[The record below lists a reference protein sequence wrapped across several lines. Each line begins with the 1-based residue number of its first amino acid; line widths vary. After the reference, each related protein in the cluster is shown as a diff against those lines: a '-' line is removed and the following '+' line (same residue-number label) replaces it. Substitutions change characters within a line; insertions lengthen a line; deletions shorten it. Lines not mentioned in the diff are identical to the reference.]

1 MMERTMYTGLGEER
15 LTELL
20 EKIRG
25 VRIGLLGD
33 LCVDLY
39 WLADMKQSELSR
51 ETPHFPLPVVS
62 ERYSLGAGGNAAAN
76 LAALRPAALEI
87 CGVVGDDWRGGLVLR
102 CLGDLALSD
111 SGILRR
117 SGAMTNAYCKPL
129 RRGISDTVYEDP
141 RLDFSGAPLTEEEED
156 GLLKRLRAIRGKIDV
171 LCVSDQ
177 FRDGCVTERIREAV
191 CGMGAEGLP
200 VVVDSRDRIGLW
212 HDVILKPN
220 EVECARAAA
229 SIMGVSENRYTGRG
243 IEGYAEAA
251 EILRDRL
258 RCRVSVTLGSLG
270 NMQVWGDRTVYIPA
284 HTVRAPIDIVGA
296 GDTFLSGYT
305 AALAAGAAPEEAG
318 QLGALASEVTIRKL
332 GQTGT
337 ATPEEILRQ
346 YRAARETDDEEG

>member
-1 MMERTMYTGLGEER
+1 MERTTYAGLSEAR
-15 LTELL
+15 LSELL

-25 VRIGLLGD
+25 ARIGLLGD

-39 WLADMKQSELSR
+39 WLADMKKSELSR

-62 ERYSLGAGGNAAAN
+62 ERFSLGAGGNAAAN
-76 LAALRPAALEI
+76 LAALEPGSLEI

-102 CLGDLALSD
+102 CLEDLALSD
-111 SGILRR
+111 RGILRR

-141 RLDFSGAPLTEEEED
+141 RLDFSGAPLSEEEED
-156 GLLKRLRAIRGKIDV
+156 ALLERLSATASRIDV

-177 FRDGCVTERIREAV
+177 FLDGCVTPRLREAV
-191 CGMGAEGLP
+191 CALGAEGVP
-200 VVVDSRDRIGLW
+200 VVVDSRDRIGLY
-212 HDVILKPN
+212 HNVILKPN

-229 SIMGVSENRYTGRG
+229 AVDGAPEDRYTGRG
-243 IEGYAEAA
+243 LAGYAEAA
-251 EILRDRL
+251 ELLRDRL

-270 NMQVWGDRTVYIPA
+270 NLQVWEDRMVYIPA

-305 AALAAGAAPEEAG
+305 AALAAGATPEEAG

-346 YRAARETDDEEG
+346 YRAARESGDGEA

>member
-1 MMERTMYTGLGEER
+1 MERTTYTGLSEAR
-15 LTELL
+15 LKELL

-76 LAALRPAALEI
+76 LAALQPAALRI
-87 CGVVGDDWRGGLVLR
+87 CGVVGDDWRGDLVLR
-102 CLGDLALSD
+102 CLAERGLSD
-111 SGILRR
+111 AGILRR

-141 RLDFSGAPLTEEEED
+141 RLDFSGAPLTEEEEEA
-156 GLLKRLRAIRGKIDV
+156 LLERLRGLREEIDV

-177 FRDGCVTERIREAV
+177 FRDGCVTPRIREAV
-191 CGMGAEGLP
+191 CEMGAEGLP

-229 SIMGVSENRYTGRG
+229 AIAGSPEDRYTGRG
-243 IEGYAEAA
+243 LEGYAQAA
-251 EILRDRL
+251 ELLRETL

-270 NMQVWGDRTVYIPA
+270 NLQVWEDRMVYIPA
-284 HTVRAPIDIVGA
+284 HAVRAPIDIVGA

-337 ATPEEILRQ
+337 ATAEEILRQ
-346 YRAARETDDEEG
+346 YRAARETNGGED